1 MPKIKVKKGSVSLDM
16 TAMCDVAFLLLT
28 FFVLTAKAKPMEP
41 VEVTTP
47 SSIVDLPVPD
57 VDVITLLIDDKG
69 RTFINMDNNNNSRV
83 YWLDNMIGQFNLKID
98 DEAKKNFVNGGPV
111 GVPVTLLPQFCAATP
126 DERKEMEKNTLGIP
140 LDSANTD
147 ANQLK
152 DWMIN
157 ARRANQSAKVVIKAD
172 SRAPYAT
179 IKRVMKTLQDQGV
192 DRFSLLTSQASA
204 D

>member
-1 MPKIKVKKGSVSLDM
+1 
-16 TAMCDVAFLLLT
+16 
-28 FFVLTAKAKPMEP
+28 
-41 VEVTTP
+41 
-47 SSIVDLPVPD
+47 
-57 VDVITLLIDDKG
+57 
-69 RTFINMDNNNNSRV
+69 
-83 YWLDNMIGQFNLKID
+83 
-98 DEAKKNFVNGGPV
+98 
-111 GVPVTLLPQFCAATP
+111 
-126 DERKEMEKNTLGIP
+126 MEKNTLGIP